1 MRSELQ
7 PFDFPQ
13 QRVPNSRK
21 KEEDWYAS
29 CCDWIIAQGQAYRD
43 VAQLEIKYGILQGR
57 IPDSFYKKIL
67 NPYNATHEKYT
78 RFPATMRNYDLM
90 KGIIRRYVSEYIK
103 NPHDFI
109 VGANNAE
116 VVLARNAKLRQQLQ
130 IIVQEKI
137 AAYIQQSYQEWINQ
151 GNDPQQFNPQ
161 TSLDIEAFIKEFNE
175 NFIDDISEQGQKI
188 LNVIKD
194 ITEDSLLYARAYFD
208 FVTIGEV
215 YTYTDVVGNRLV
227 KRVVSP
233 RDAFPINTDSIF
245 REDDDMFCERRKLT
259 YQQIMDEFDEYLDDK
274 QREFL
279 NTYYAKRSAN
289 VPVELSFAVYES
301 YFPEVCKKYTKEE
314 RELFKKDPN
323 MMRDNNADLYDV
335 WHVVWR
341 GEARRCIVT
350 YVNIAGFIDTRIEED
365 DYELNPSMGDLSLD
379 YVYEPQ
385 VYECVR
391 IGTRN
396 DAIYPYGARAIAYNR
411 GGKLPYNG
419 LNELLPGFGKFSI
432 VDIVTP
438 YQVFYNIVAYH
449 REMVL
454 AKNKLNILMLAKSL
468 LGKVPEDTIYKML
481 ADGVLYIDDTNDQGM
496 LRAQQVRMLQTNIG
510 DYINQLTNLLADI
523 KNSANEQ
530 VDMTP
535 QRYGEIANSAGK
547 AVTEEAVARGSMGTV
562 ILEFVM
568 DAMRERDYSRDM
580 DYSKLAWIDGLD
592 TSYRDVDGNLKYIS
606 LDVNSHIYADYVIK
620 AKSSVKE
627 QEKLNQL
634 QQYAFSA
641 AQNGDNMMAI
651 AAIEGDNVASITKLI
666 KKYQEQKEAHEE
678 QLKQLDQQTEQM
690 RQQFEIQKIQ
700 AKGEEDRKTKELE
713 GYLDQQIELIR
724 ADANMISYNAEV
736 GDANIESGLD
746 RLNAARIRVEEE
758 KVALERQR
766 SILDTLNK
774 ERDRQVKMHDIDTK
788 LKIAKENKNR
798 YDFMSRS
805 RAKTKSKTKS
815 KK

>member
-1 MRSELQ
+1 M
-7 PFDFPQ
+7 FDFPQ

-21 KEEDWYAS
+21 KEADWYAA
-29 CCDWIIAQGQAYRD
+29 CCDWVIAQGQNNRD
-43 VAQLEIKYGILQGR
+43 SSQLEIKYGILQGK
-57 IPDSFYKKIL
+57 IPDEFYKKIL
-67 NPYNATHEKYT
+67 NPYNATNEKYT

-116 VVLARNAKLRQQLQ
+116 VVLARNAKLRQELA
-130 IIVQEKI
+130 IIVQQKI
-137 AAYIQQSYQEWINQ
+137 AARIQQSYQDWING

-161 TSLDIEAFIKEFNE
+161 TALDVEAFVQEFNE
-175 NFIDDISEQGQKI
+175 SYIDDISAQGQQI

-194 ITEDSLLYARAYFD
+194 ITEDALFYARAYFD
-208 FVTIGEV
+208 FVTFGEA
-215 YTYTDVVGNRLV
+215 YTYTDIIGNKIV

-233 RDAFPINTDSIF
+233 RDAFPVNTDNIF
-245 REDDDMFCERRKLT
+245 REDDDMFAERRKLT
-259 YQQIMDEFDEYLDDK
+259 YQQIVDEFDEYLDDK

-279 NTYYAKRSAN
+279 ETYYAKRSAN
-289 VPVELSFAVYES
+289 ASVELAFNVYES
-301 YFPEVCKKYTKEE
+301 YFPDVCKKYSKED
-314 RELFKKDPN
+314 RELFKKEPN
-323 MMRDNNADLYDV
+323 MMRDNNPDLYDV

-341 GEARRCIVT
+341 GEVRRCIVT
-350 YVNIAGFIDTRIEED
+350 YVNEIGLIDTRIEED
-365 DYELNPSMGDLSLD
+365 DYELSPSTGDISLD
-379 YVYEPQ
+379 YIYEPQ
-385 VYECVR
+385 VYECTR

-411 GGKLPYNG
+411 KGKLPYNG
-419 LNELLPGFGKFSI
+419 INELLPGFGKFSI

-449 REMVL
+449 REMTL
-454 AKNKLNILMLAKSL
+454 AKNKLNILMMAKSL
-468 LGKVPEDTIYKML
+468 LGKKPEETIYKML
-481 ADGVLYIDDTNDQGM
+481 ADGILYIDDTNDQGM
-496 LRAQQVRMLQTNIG
+496 LRAQQVRILQTNIG
-510 DYINQLTNLLADI
+510 DYLTQLGNLLAEI
-523 KNSANEQ
+523 KQAASEQ

-547 AVTEEAVARGSMGTV
+547 GVTEEAVMRGSMGTV
-562 ILEFVM
+562 IIEFMM
-568 DAMRERDYSRDM
+568 DCMRERDYNRDM
-580 DYSKLAWIDGLD
+580 DYTKLAWIDGLD

-606 LDVNSHIYADYVIK
+606 LDVDKHIYADYIIK
-620 AKSSVKE
+620 AKNSVKE
-627 QEKLNQL
+627 QDKLRQL

-651 AAIEGDNVASITKLI
+651 AAIEGDNVATITKLI
-666 KKYQEQKEAHEE
+666 KKYQEQKDAHEKE
-678 QLKQLDQQTEQM
+678 LQQLDQQTEQM
-690 RQQFEIQKIQ
+690 KQEFELQKIQ

-736 GDANIESGLD
+736 GDENKEAGLN
-746 RLNAARIRVEEE
+746 RLEAARTRVEQE
-758 KVALERQR
+758 KIGIERQR
-766 SILDTLNK
+766 NILDTFNK
-774 ERDRQVKMHDIDTK
+774 ERDRQVKMYDIDTK

-798 YDFMSRS
+798 YDF
-805 RAKTKSKTKS
+805 KSKGKS

>member
-1 MRSELQ
+1 MRSEFQ
-7 PFDFPQ
+7 MFDFPQ

-21 KEEDWYAS
+21 KEADWYAA
-29 CCDWIIAQGQAYRD
+29 CCDWVIAQGQNNRD
-43 VAQLEIKYGILQGR
+43 SSQLEIKYGILQGK
-57 IPDSFYKKIL
+57 IPDEFYKKIL
-67 NPYNATHEKYT
+67 NPYNATNEKYT

-116 VVLARNAKLRQQLQ
+116 VVLARNAKLRQELA
-130 IIVQEKI
+130 IIVQQKI
-137 AAYIQQSYQEWINQ
+137 AARIQQSYQDWING

-161 TSLDIEAFIKEFNE
+161 TALDVEAFVQEFNE
-175 NFIDDISEQGQKI
+175 SYIDDISAQGQQI

-194 ITEDSLLYARAYFD
+194 ITEDALFYARAYFD
-208 FVTIGEV
+208 FVTFGEA
-215 YTYTDVVGNRLV
+215 YTYTDIVGNKIV

-233 RDAFPINTDSIF
+233 RDAFPVNTDNIF
-245 REDDDMFCERRKLT
+245 REDDDMFAERRKLT
-259 YQQIMDEFDEYLDDK
+259 YQQIVDEFDEYLDDK

-279 NTYYAKRSAN
+279 ETYYAKRSAN
-289 VPVELSFAVYES
+289 APVELAFNVYES
-301 YFPEVCKKYTKEE
+301 YFPDVCKKYSKED
-314 RELFKKDPN
+314 RELFKKEPN
-323 MMRDNNADLYDV
+323 MMRDNNPDLYDV

-341 GEARRCIVT
+341 GEVRRCIVT
-350 YVNIAGFIDTRIEED
+350 YVNEIGLIDTRIEED
-365 DYELNPSMGDLSLD
+365 DYELSPSTGDISLD
-379 YVYEPQ
+379 YIYEPQ
-385 VYECVR
+385 VYECTR

-411 GGKLPYNG
+411 KGKLPYNG
-419 LNELLPGFGKFSI
+419 INELLPGFGKFSI

-449 REMVL
+449 REMTL
-454 AKNKLNILMLAKSL
+454 AKNKLNILMMAKSL
-468 LGKVPEDTIYKML
+468 LGKKPEETIYKML
-481 ADGVLYIDDTNDQGM
+481 ADGILYIDDTNDQGM
-496 LRAQQVRMLQTNIG
+496 LRAQQVRILQTNIG
-510 DYINQLTNLLADI
+510 DYLTQLGNLLAEI
-523 KNSANEQ
+523 KQAASEQ

-547 AVTEEAVARGSMGTV
+547 GVTEEAVMRGSMGTV
-562 ILEFVM
+562 IIEFMM
-568 DAMRERDYSRDM
+568 DCMRERDYNRDM
-580 DYSKLAWIDGLD
+580 DYTKLAWIDGLD

-606 LDVNSHIYADYVIK
+606 LDVDKHIYADYIIK
-620 AKSSVKE
+620 AKNSVKE
-627 QEKLNQL
+627 QDKLRQL

-651 AAIEGDNVASITKLI
+651 AAIEGDNVATITKLI
-666 KKYQEQKEAHEE
+666 KKYQEQKDAHEKE
-678 QLKQLDQQTEQM
+678 LQQLDQQTEQM
-690 RQQFEIQKIQ
+690 KQEFELQKIQ

-736 GDANIESGLD
+736 GDENKEAGLN
-746 RLNAARIRVEEE
+746 RLEAARTRVEQE
-758 KVALERQR
+758 KIGIERQR
-766 SILDTLNK
+766 NILDTFNK
-774 ERDRQVKMHDIDTK
+774 ERDRQVKMYDIDTK

-798 YDFMSRS
+798 YDF
-805 RAKTKSKTKS
+805 KSKGKS

>member
-1 MRSELQ
+1 MRSEFQ
-7 PFDFPQ
+7 MFDFPQ

-21 KEEDWYAS
+21 KEADWYAA
-29 CCDWIIAQGQAYRD
+29 CCDWVIAQGQNNRD
-43 VAQLEIKYGILQGR
+43 SSQLEIKYGILQGK
-57 IPDSFYKKIL
+57 IPDEFYKKIL
-67 NPYNATHEKYT
+67 NPYNATNEKYK

-116 VVLARNAKLRQQLQ
+116 VVLARNAKLRQELAV
-130 IIVQEKI
+130 IVQQKI
-137 AAYIQQSYQEWINQ
+137 AARIQQSYQDWVNG

-161 TSLDIEAFIKEFNE
+161 TALDVEAFVQEFNE
-175 NFIDDISEQGQKI
+175 NYIDDISAQGQQI

-194 ITEDSLLYARAYFD
+194 ITEDTLFYARAYFD
-208 FVTIGEV
+208 FVTFGET
-215 YTYTDVVGNRLV
+215 YTYTDIVGDKIV

-233 RDAFPINTDSIF
+233 RDAFPVNTDNIF
-245 REDDDMFCERRKLT
+245 REDDDMFAERRKLT
-259 YQQIMDEFDEYLDDK
+259 YQQIIDEFDEYLDDK
-274 QREFL
+274 QKEFL
-279 NTYYAKRSAN
+279 ETYYAKHSAN
-289 VPVELSFAVYES
+289 APMELAFNVYES
-301 YFPEVCKKYTKEE
+301 YFPDVCKKYSKED
-314 RELFKKDPN
+314 RELFKKEPN
-323 MMRDNNADLYDV
+323 MMRDNNPDLYDV

-341 GEARRCIVT
+341 GEVRRCIVT
-350 YVNIAGFIDTRIEED
+350 YVNEVGLIDTRIEED
-365 DYELNPSMGDLSLD
+365 DYELSPSTGDVSLD
-379 YVYEPQ
+379 YIYEPQ
-385 VYECVR
+385 VYECTR

-396 DAIYPYGARAIAYNR
+396 DAIYPYGARAITFNR
-411 GGKLPYNG
+411 KGKLPYNG
-419 LNELLPGFGKFSI
+419 INELLPGFGKFSI

-449 REMVL
+449 REMTL
-454 AKNKLNILMLAKSL
+454 AKNKLNILMMAKSL
-468 LGKVPEDTIYKML
+468 LGVKPEETIYKML

-496 LRAQQVRMLQTNIG
+496 LRAQQVRILQTNIG
-510 DYINQLTNLLADI
+510 DYLNQLGNLLIEI
-523 KNSANEQ
+523 KQAASEQ

-547 AVTEEAVARGSMGTV
+547 GVTEEAVMRGSMGTV
-562 ILEFVM
+562 IIEFMM
-568 DAMRERDYSRDM
+568 DCMRERDYNRDM
-580 DYSKLAWIDGLD
+580 DYTKLAWVDGLD

-606 LDVNSHIYADYVIK
+606 LDVDKHIYADYIIK
-620 AKSSVKE
+620 AKNSVKE
-627 QEKLNQL
+627 QDKLRQL

-651 AAIEGDNVASITKLI
+651 AAIEGDNVATITKLI
-666 KKYQEQKEAHEE
+666 KKYQEQKDAHEKEVQQLE
-678 QLKQLDQQTEQM
+678 QQIEQM
-690 RQQFEIQKIQ
+690 KQQFELQKIQ

-736 GDANIESGLD
+736 GDENKEAGLN
-746 RLNAARIRVEEE
+746 RLDAARARVEQE
-758 KVALERQR
+758 KVGIERQR
-766 SILDTLNK
+766 NILDTFNK

-798 YDFMSRS
+798 YDF
-805 RAKTKSKTKS
+805 KSKAKS

>member
-1 MRSELQ
+1 M
-7 PFDFPQ
+7 FDFPQ

-21 KEEDWYAS
+21 KEADWYAA
-29 CCDWIIAQGQAYRD
+29 CCDWVIAQGQNNRD
-43 VAQLEIKYGILQGR
+43 SSQLEIKYGILQGK
-57 IPDSFYKKIL
+57 IPDEFYKKIL
-67 NPYNATHEKYT
+67 NPYNATNEKYT

-116 VVLARNAKLRQQLQ
+116 VVLARNAKLRQELA
-130 IIVQEKI
+130 IIVQQKI
-137 AAYIQQSYQEWINQ
+137 AARIQQSYQDWVNG

-161 TSLDIEAFIKEFNE
+161 TALDVEAFVQEFNE
-175 NFIDDISEQGQKI
+175 NYIDDISVQGQQI

-194 ITEDSLLYARAYFD
+194 ITEDALFYARAYFD
-208 FVTIGEV
+208 FVTFGET
-215 YTYTDVVGNRLV
+215 YTYTDIVGNKIV

-233 RDAFPINTDSIF
+233 RDAFPINTDNIF
-245 REDDDMFCERRKLT
+245 REDDDMFAERRKLT
-259 YQQIMDEFDEYLDDK
+259 YQQIVDEFDEYLDDK

-279 NTYYAKRSAN
+279 ETYYAKRSAN
-289 VPVELSFAVYES
+289 APMELAFNVYES
-301 YFPEVCKKYTKEE
+301 YFPDVCKKYSKED
-314 RELFKKDPN
+314 RELFKKEPN
-323 MMRDNNADLYDV
+323 MMRDNNPDLYDV

-341 GEARRCIVT
+341 GEIRRCIVT
-350 YVNIAGFIDTRIEED
+350 YVNEVGLIDTRIEED
-365 DYELNPSMGDLSLD
+365 DYELSPSTGDISLD
-379 YVYEPQ
+379 YIYEPQ
-385 VYECVR
+385 VYECTR

-411 GGKLPYNG
+411 KGKLPYNG
-419 LNELLPGFGKFSI
+419 INELLPGFGKFSI

-449 REMVL
+449 REMTL
-454 AKNKLNILMLAKSL
+454 AKNKLNILMMAKSL
-468 LGKVPEDTIYKML
+468 LGKKPEETIYKML
-481 ADGVLYIDDTNDQGM
+481 ADGILYIDDTNDQGM
-496 LRAQQVRMLQTNIG
+496 LRAQQVRILQTNID
-510 DYINQLTNLLADI
+510 DYLTQLGNLLTEI
-523 KNSANEQ
+523 KQAASEQ

-547 AVTEEAVARGSMGTV
+547 GVTEEAVMRGSMGTV
-562 ILEFVM
+562 IIEFMM
-568 DAMRERDYSRDM
+568 DCMRERDYNRDM
-580 DYSKLAWIDGLD
+580 DYTKLAWIDGLD

-606 LDVNSHIYADYVIK
+606 LDVDKHIYADYIIK
-620 AKSSVKE
+620 AKNSVKE
-627 QEKLNQL
+627 QDKLRQL

-651 AAIEGDNVASITKLI
+651 AAIEGDNVATITKLI
-666 KKYQEQKEAHEE
+666 KKYQEQKDAHEKE
-678 QLKQLDQQTEQM
+678 LQQLEQQTEQM
-690 RQQFEIQKIQ
+690 KQEFELQKIQ

-736 GDANIESGLD
+736 GDENKEAGLN
-746 RLNAARIRVEEE
+746 RLEAARARVEQE
-758 KVALERQR
+758 KVGIERQR
-766 SILDTLNK
+766 NILDIFNK
-774 ERDRQVKMHDIDTK
+774 ERDRQVKMYDIDTK

-798 YDFMSRS
+798 YDF
-805 RAKTKSKTKS
+805 KSKGKS